1 MKVSRAEALRM
12 VRWGSDSPRDEKAL
26 PLSWLQGRLLG
37 AADPEIQKVIE
48 KALAKA
54 ERESLKTLP
63 RR

>member
-48 KALAKA
+48 RVLAKEERA
-54 ERESLKTLP
+54 ELKQA
-63 RR
+63 RKQ